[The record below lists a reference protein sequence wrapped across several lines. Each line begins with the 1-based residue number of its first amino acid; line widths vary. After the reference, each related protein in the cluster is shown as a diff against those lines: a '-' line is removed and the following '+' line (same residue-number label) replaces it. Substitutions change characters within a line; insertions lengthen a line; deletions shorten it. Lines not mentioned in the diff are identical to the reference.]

1 LNRNLFVF
9 SLLLVLAGIA
19 VGFYLISFIGF
30 ILMIPSLLSPSR
42 PPAGPPARTGSAP
55 PQTQPRQIPRRV
67 SPPQVPQQQQVTPT
81 TPAKAEVA
89 MPPLYSASSPSPMAS
104 SMASYSSAL
113 FPSPILPALS
123 QITPV
128 PRPTKE
134 KEQQNQGERD
144 ELVEV
149 GTMLALLKLIL
160 G

>member
-1 LNRNLFVF
+1 
-9 SLLLVLAGIA
+9 
-19 VGFYLISFIGF
+19 
-30 ILMIPSLLSPSR
+30 
-42 PPAGPPARTGSAP
+42 
-55 PQTQPRQIPRRV
+55 
-67 SPPQVPQQQQVTPT
+67 
-81 TPAKAEVA
+81 
-89 MPPLYSASSPSPMAS
+89 MAS
-104 SMASYSSAL
+104 SMASYSGAL

-149 GTMLALLKLIL
+149 GTMLALLKIIL